1 MGDTGW
7 GPSQN
12 VFSIKSAENCT
23 QQVSNPG
30 VPGGKQVCET
40 PCTTIMQNRQQGT
53 ENPQEYRIACCMSS
67 R

>member
-12 VFSIKSAENCT
+12 VFSIKSAEDHT

-30 VPGGKQVCET
+30 LPGGKQVCET
-40 PCTTIMQNRQQGT
+40 TCMTIMQNRQQIT
-53 ENPQEYRIACCMSS
+53 
-67 R
+67 